1 MVKIDIKNINENNI
15 KYAALSGVM
24 SGVVMIIF
32 EMFVSLT
39 GKGFWAPIRAVSAAL
54 GMGIKD
60 LSTQYDF
67 FVAPVMTGIVI
78 HIMFSMMLGILFFVV
93 LHETLKDYSFITG
106 LAVAAAWGFV
116 LYIVI
121 FIVLLRLPIFS
132 GGRIITDVVPQWAW
146 MLGYIMF
153 GAIGFASLRSMKSLL
168 VVSGKK

>member
-1 MVKIDIKNINENNI
+1 MKIDIKNINENNI
-15 KYAALSGVM
+15 KYAALSGVL
-24 SGVVMIIF
+24 GGIVMIVF

-39 GKGFWAPIRAVSAAL
+39 EKGFWAPIRAISAAL

-60 LSTQYDF
+60 PTTQYDF

-78 HIMFSMMLGILFFVV
+78 HIMFSMILGILFFVI
-93 LHETLKDYSFITG
+93 LHDALKNYSLITG
-106 LAVAAAWGFV
+106 LAVSAAWGFII
-116 LYIVI
+116 YIVI

-153 GAIGFASLRSMKSLL
+153 GSVGFVSLRSMKNLL
-168 VVSGKK
+168 IVCKK